1 MKDLIAKLRAIIDN
15 PDDLSTLPETINALE
30 EYHTG
35 VQTRETDD
43 QERIIKLQDSNRNL
57 ISQIPIS
64 TGEPAATAPEDK
76 EVTFEDA
83 QEELLKT
90 MNGGNY

>member
-1 MKDLIAKLRAIIDN
+1 MKDQLAALKAIIDN

-30 EYHTG
+30 EYHTS
-35 VQTRETDD
+35 VQTREADD

-64 TGEPAATAPEDK
+64 TGEPKTTDPEDK

-83 QEELLKT
+83 QAELLNT

>member
-1 MKDLIAKLRAIIDN
+1 MKDLIAKLRAIVDN
-15 PDDLSTLPETINALE
+15 PDDLSALPETINALE

-64 TGEPAATAPEDK
+64 TGEPAAADPEDK

-83 QEELLKT
+83 QTELLKT